1 VPANSASATPAGV
14 ESPPRLRRVLG
25 LWDLI
30 FYGIILIQPIAPV
43 GIFGIASRL
52 SRGHMVTT
60 LLVAMV
66 AMILTAVSYGRM
78 AAVYPS
84 AGSAYTYVGRGLNP
98 YLGFLVGWATVLDY
112 LIIPVI
118 NTIYAALTLQRL
130 IPGTSF
136 LLGVIVVLAAITWL
150 NLRGIKSTAHSN
162 TILLFIMLGVVAL
175 YFLQSIRFLY
185 GQQGWPGLFSIRPFY
200 NPATFNWSA
209 LATATS
215 LATLTYIGFDGI
227 TTLAEDARNPRR
239 NILLATVLVCL
250 ITGLLGGLQ
259 IYLAQQVWPDYS
271 TFPHEETAFFD
282 VCARVGGTLL
292 FQLIGAILL
301 IASLG
306 SGLAGQVGA
315 ARLLFG
321 MGRDNV
327 IPRRWFSYL
336 SPKSGTPVINL
347 VLIALLALAGCFL
360 FNYERAAET
369 LNFGAFLAFMGVNL
383 AALRHFYFAPPPGYR
398 RRWWKDF
405 APPLLGFL
413 FCLTIWCNLPR
424 PAKYIGGCWFLAG
437 LFYLALS
444 TRGFRKPP
452 QMMPLEE

>member
-1 VPANSASATPAGV
+1 MAINPSSTSSVGIAEA
-14 ESPPRLRRVLG
+14 PRLRRVLG

-43 GIFGIASRL
+43 GIFGIASRI
-52 SRGHMVTT
+52 SYGHMVTT
-60 LLVAMV
+60 LLIAMV
-66 AMILTAVSYGRM
+66 AMMLTAVSYGRM
-78 AAVYPS
+78 AAVYPM

-98 YLGFLVGWATVLDY
+98 YLGFLTGWATVMDY

-130 IPGTSF
+130 IPGTPF
-136 LLGVIVVLAAITWL
+136 LLGVIVVIAAITCL

-162 TILLFIMLGVVAL
+162 TTLLFIMLGVVLL
-175 YFLQSIRFLY
+175 YFLQAIRFLY
-185 GQQGWPGLFSIRPFY
+185 GQQGWGGLFSSRPFY
-200 NPATFNWSA
+200 NPATFNWGA

-259 IYLAQQVWPDYS
+259 IYLAQMAWPDYS

-282 VCARVGGTLL
+282 VCSRVGGTLL
-292 FQLIGAILL
+292 FQLIGGILL

-321 MGRDNV
+321 MGRDHV

-347 VLIALLALAGCFL
+347 LLVAVLALLGCL
-360 FNYERAAET
+360 FFTYERAAET

-383 AALRHFYFAPPPGYR
+383 AALRHFYLAPPAEYQ
-398 RRWWKDF
+398 RRWWKDLL
-405 APPLLGFL
+405 PPVLGFI
-413 FCLTIWCNLPR
+413 FCLAIWCNLPR
-424 PAKYIGGCWFLAG
+424 PAMLVGGCWFMAG
-437 LFYLALS
+437 VFYLAVS
-444 TRGFRKPP
+444 TRGFRERP
-452 QMMPLEE
+452 QMLNIAE

>member
-1 VPANSASATPAGV
+1 MPANSASATPAGV

-185 GQQGWPGLFSIRPFY
+185 EQQGWPGLFSIRP
-200 NPATFNWSA
+200 
-209 LATATS
+209 
-215 LATLTYIGFDGI
+215 
-227 TTLAEDARNPRR
+227 
-239 NILLATVLVCL
+239 LV
-250 ITGLLGGLQ
+250 
-259 IYLAQQVWPDYS
+259 
-271 TFPHEETAFFD
+271 
-282 VCARVGGTLL
+282 
-292 FQLIGAILL
+292 
-301 IASLG
+301 AS
-306 SGLAGQVGA
+306 
-315 ARLLFG
+315 
-321 MGRDNV
+321 
-327 IPRRWFSYL
+327 
-336 SPKSGTPVINL
+336 
-347 VLIALLALAGCFL
+347 
-360 FNYERAAET
+360 
-369 LNFGAFLAFMGVNL
+369 
-383 AALRHFYFAPPPGYR
+383 
-398 RRWWKDF
+398 
-405 APPLLGFL
+405 PPLFSIHRAFRAKRPGWGSRGFL
-413 FCLTIWCNLPR
+413 EVPGNYIRNSWSFICLDTFSWVFC
-424 PAKYIGGCWFLAG
+424 
-437 LFYLALS
+437 
-444 TRGFRKPP
+444 
-452 QMMPLEE
+452 